1 MLKWGKYIV
10 CLLLVVL
17 AGTSCYYRTALPTG
31 IQGEEAKGDSVLELP
46 ERPYAL
52 NSNFKVTGD
61 TLWLYQLPFT
71 DSVPVRLND
80 ELVVAELA
88 VHLDDP
94 VDSVWVK
101 VARDQETIGWLRE
114 SKLLENTVPV
124 DPISQCIHLF
134 SDSHTL
140 PFFLI
145 LGIFFLTFAYRAM
158 RRKQIKLIWLN
169 DIDSVFPIILSWLLA
184 CSATLYNSIQSF
196 VPQTWERYYY
206 DPSLNPFA
214 LPLILGLFVLSVW
227 CILLMGVALLDDL
240 FHQTTFE
247 VAFFYLIGLASCC
260 IFLYIF
266 FTYVWIYAAYA
277 CLVGYTY
284 CCFRWLRH
292 SSSYPY
298 ACGACGAKM
307 RTKGICPHCGALNE

>member
-88 VHLDDP
+88 VHSDDP

-114 SKLLENTVPV
+114 SKLLEILYLSTRFLSAFICSV
-124 DPISQCIHLF
+124 ILIRCR
-134 SDSHTL
+134 
-140 PFFLI
+140 FF
-145 LGIFFLTFAYRAM
+145 
-158 RRKQIKLIWLN
+158 
-169 DIDSVFPIILSWLLA
+169 
-184 CSATLYNSIQSF
+184 
-196 VPQTWERYYY
+196 
-206 DPSLNPFA
+206 
-214 LPLILGLFVLSVW
+214 
-227 CILLMGVALLDDL
+227 
-240 FHQTTFE
+240 
-247 VAFFYLIGLASCC
+247 
-260 IFLYIF
+260 
-266 FTYVWIYAAYA
+266 
-277 CLVGYTY
+277 
-284 CCFRWLRH
+284 
-292 SSSYPY
+292 
-298 ACGACGAKM
+298 
-307 RTKGICPHCGALNE
+307 